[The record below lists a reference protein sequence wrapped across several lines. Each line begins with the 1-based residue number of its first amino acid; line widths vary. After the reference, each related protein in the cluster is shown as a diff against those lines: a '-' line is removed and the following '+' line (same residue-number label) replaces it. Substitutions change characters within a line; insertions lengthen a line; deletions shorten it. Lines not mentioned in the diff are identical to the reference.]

1 MDNLQSTTYE
11 TFERDPVK
19 YERYEEAVYRALC
32 DRPSGTRMC
41 VPLRSCILCN
51 ADDNFSA

>member
-32 DRPSGTRMC
+32 DRPSGSRTC
-41 VPLRSCILCN
+41 VP
-51 ADDNFSA
+51 

>member
-19 YERYEEAVYRALC
+19 YERYEEAVCRALC
-32 DRPSGTRMC
+32 DQPEGVRTYVFDLSPVR
-41 VPLRSCILCN
+41 
-51 ADDNFSA
+51 